1 MQPIPRASPSTTP
14 RADCAHVK
22 ITANDSLPID
32 EGWPAQ
38 QSATDQ

>member
-1 MQPIPRASPSTTP
+1 MRSFDATDSE
-14 RADCAHVK
+14 RAHVK